1 MKCFGCGA
9 ENAADAVFCAGC
21 GLALT
26 AAEPLMEARPL
37 PPADLGYMPTGK
49 AYTPPFASGHG
60 RALAVVVLLVSCIVT
75 DVISA
80 GSSFLQIQLLSRPS
94 FTQHETELNDLREA
108 CVGLLV
114 FVTYLATVIMY
125 LVWLHRA
132 SRNLGALGVPNQR
145 FSPGWAVGYWFI
157 PFVNLVRPY
166 QVVKEIWQGSEPP
179 AEVDSTTIVPRRS
192 SALIGW
198 WWAMWLLSGA
208 FGQLV
213 VRLGLRAET
222 SDEWITLSWCSIIA
236 CALDVLAALLCLRIV
251 QTIDRWQEVKNEFF
265 HASARAPGPSPL
277 GH

>member
-1 MKCFGCGA
+1 MKCFRCGA

-21 GLALT
+21 GLALN

-37 PPADLGYMPTGK
+37 PPTDLGYMPTGK

-60 RALAVVVLLVSCIVT
+60 RAVAVMVLLLLCIVT

-80 GSSFLQIQLLSRPS
+80 GSSFLQIELLSRPS
-94 FTQHETELNDLREA
+94 FTRQQAETNDLREA
-108 CVGLLV
+108 CVGLLE

-132 SRNLGALGVPNQR
+132 SRNLPALGVANQR

-166 QVVKEIWQGSEPP
+166 QVVKEIWRGSEPP
-179 AEVDSTTIVPRRS
+179 AEVDSATVLPRPS

-198 WWAMWLLSGA
+198 WWAMWLLNGV

-213 VRLGLRAET
+213 IRLGLRAET
-222 SDEWITLSWCSIIA
+222 SDEWITLSWCSIIGHV
-236 CALDVLAALLCLRIV
+236 LDVLAAMLCLRIV
-251 QTIDRWQEVKNEFF
+251 QTIDRWQEAKNDYLY
-265 HASARAPGPSPL
+265 ASVHAPGPSPL
-277 GH
+277 GQ